1 MGIIVDEEG
10 SIRIELVERLHPE
23 LAKTVSAGMKLSNNQ
38 IQELAQRVAVYFSQS
53 FDDYQSYV
61 EFYNDLA
68 HGSWGFTTGHEG
80 LNAFFF
86 RVCLQGVT
94 KEAIATELDSY
105 SHENGL

>member
-10 SIRIELVERLHPE
+10 LIRIELVQRLHPVF
-23 LAKTVSAGMKLSNNQ
+23 AKKITAGMKLSNNQ
-38 IQELAQRVAVYFSQS
+38 IHELAQLAAEYFSQA
-53 FDDYQSYV
+53 FDDYQSYL

-68 HGSWGFTTGHEG
+68 HGSYGFTTGHEG

-94 KEAIATELDSY
+94 KEVIAIELNSFRD
-105 SHENGL
+105 ENEL